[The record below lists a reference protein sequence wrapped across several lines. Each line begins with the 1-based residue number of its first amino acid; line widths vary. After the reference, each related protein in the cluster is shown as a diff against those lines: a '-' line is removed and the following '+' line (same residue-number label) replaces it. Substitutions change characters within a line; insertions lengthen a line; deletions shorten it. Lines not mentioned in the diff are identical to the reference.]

1 MLKHLRK
8 VRDSKKRANVR
19 LARRLLLVLEVLLIV
34 AILVSF
40 VALRVA
46 LVATV
51 AYGAAIALG

>member
-1 MLKHLRK
+1 

-19 LARRLLLVLEVLLIV
+19 LARRLLLVLEVLRIV